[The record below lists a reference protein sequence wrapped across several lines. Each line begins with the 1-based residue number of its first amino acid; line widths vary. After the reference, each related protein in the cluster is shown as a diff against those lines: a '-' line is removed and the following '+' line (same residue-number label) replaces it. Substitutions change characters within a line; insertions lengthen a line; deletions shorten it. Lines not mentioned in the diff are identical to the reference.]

1 MSDTQLTVTLSG
13 GGIDDARAI
22 VRTLEGIFGAS
33 DGLPSDDH
41 ATVRTATFD
50 APATPPSPAERRAGA
65 SLSAPVTVTVQG
77 TPQAVEAAS
86 ETLTH
91 AFTARNE
98 GAAAGDQERER
109 QLRLVP

>member
-13 GGIDDARAI
+13 GGLDDARAI
-22 VRTLEGIFGAS
+22 VRALEDVFGAP
-33 DGLPSDDH
+33 DGRPADER

-50 APATPPSPAERRAGA
+50 SPPSPEAAPSPAGA
-65 SLSAPVTVTVQG
+65 ALSAPVTVTVQG

-86 ETLTH
+86 ATLSH
-91 AFTARNE
+91 AFSTRDE

-109 QLRLVP
+109 QLLLVP